1 MKKLAVAVIAAALGF
16 AAVLAV
22 GLPARDTSRSAP
34 EADVYAWHRLEA
46 DEAAPDFSLLNQ
58 DGRRV
63 RLKDLSGKVV
73 VMTFFFSHCMDVCPT
88 QLNVLDTLMGEL
100 SGPQRQRLVLVGV
113 SIDPVRDTPARLNA
127 FANERGLDAELWQ
140 LLTGTLHEVTK
151 VASDYGIVARPA
163 PLGDFVH
170 NSVYILIDAT
180 GQERVEFHGIATPR
194 GEVLR
199 DIRALLAE
207 TPVRIGG

>member
-1 MKKLAVAVIAAALGF
+1 MKTLVLAVIAAMLGLS
-16 AAVLAV
+16 AVFVV
-22 GLPARDTSRSAP
+22 GLPARDTSRFAP
-34 EADVYAWHRLEA
+34 ERDLYAWHRLEA
-46 DEAAPDFSLLNQ
+46 DEPAPDFSLSNQ

-88 QLNVLDTLMGEL
+88 QLNILDAFIGEL
-100 SGPQRQRLVLVGV
+100 TGPQRERLVLVGV
-113 SIDPVRDTPARLNA
+113 SIDPVRDTPARLKA
-127 FANERGLDAELWQ
+127 FSDERGLDAKRWQ
-140 LLTGTLHEVTK
+140 LLTGTLYEVAK
-151 VASDYGIVARPA
+151 VASDYGIVVRPA

-170 NSVYILIDAT
+170 NSVYILIDAA

-194 GEVLR
+194 GEVLK

-207 TPVRIGG
+207 APARIGG